1 MDTLSNLFLR
11 GFDVLLQCMLPFLL
25 LGFFLMMAGRK
36 PDAAI
41 DAGFGL
47 FGLILGGAARL
58 TGFFF
63 KTLGQ
68 AMFAAQKPKYVPG
81 KYPPGKSGSS
91 APHKFAGKV
100 CHYCDQPA
108 SPQAAF
114 CPNCGSSLL

>member
-47 FGLILGGAARL
+47 FSLILGGAAKL
-58 TGFFF
+58 IGFFF

-68 AMFAAQKPKYVPG
+68 ALFAAQKPKYVPG
-81 KYPPGKSGSS
+81 KYPTGKSGTSKH
-91 APHKFAGKV
+91 PNFAGKL
-100 CHYCDQPA
+100 CHHCDELA
-108 SPQAAF
+108 SAQAAF